1 MGQPLYFE
9 TNLQNDVTKWK
20 SNSAPDINDP
30 ASDHFEATQEDD
42 GSMVVT
48 NCAIGD
54 KKFAGALV
62 SNTVMKVP
70 TDANGK
76 QYQYIAFRVR
86 WRWSKAVARQIARHE
101 LDLKVC
107 YLTRPPKPPGSN
119 ENPKIRNVANCSTQ
133 WNRDTGQFQIDKDP
147 PGWVDSGYIVKDIAP
162 DVDHELDYRFYF
174 NPDNQT
180 FSVLSIKL
188 DTNEPYLIPKELQ
201 DVAMTLGNWEE
212 CRKLQVQNEIYK
224 PGASV
229 IHYHRIDLGWSHEP
243 MDATINWS
251 MAA

>member
-62 SNTVMKVP
+62 SHTVMKVP

-119 ENPKIRNVANCSTQ
+119 ENPKIRNVANFSTQ

-162 DVDHELDYRFYF
+162 DVDHELDYRFYLRSRQADF
-174 NPDNQT
+174 FRVVDQARHQRPVHHPRESAERGD
-180 FSVLSIKL
+180 
-188 DTNEPYLIPKELQ
+188 DTRQLGRVPQ
-201 DVAMTLGNWEE
+201 DTSPE
-212 CRKLQVQNEIYK
+212 R
-224 PGASV
+224 
-229 IHYHRIDLGWSHEP
+229 DL
-243 MDATINWS
+243 
-251 MAA
+251 